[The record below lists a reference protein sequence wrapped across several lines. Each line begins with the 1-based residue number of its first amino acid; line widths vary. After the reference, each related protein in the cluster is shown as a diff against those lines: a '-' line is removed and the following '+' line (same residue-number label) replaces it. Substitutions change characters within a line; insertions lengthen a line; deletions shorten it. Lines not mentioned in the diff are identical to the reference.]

1 MDEYLIYRFPGES
14 VQYFLGRWEK
24 TTLQNVLHQTGRFVV
39 STDDGKE
46 VFAFV
51 SEVQIE
57 REGFHPQLKN
67 KSDQIAVSQE
77 DYSIALAEV
86 LKEME
91 GDIQKTVFSRIDRRH
106 WDATGI
112 LEVFDALEEAYPNT
126 LVYILVSGQ
135 WGTWLGATPET
146 LLACSAD
153 HFNSMA
159 LAGTLPA
166 NTTEDWTEKE
176 REEQAYV
183 EKYILEAIQEEGS
196 LLQQSEV
203 EERFAGPVKHLCTR
217 FQFVLKDGRLEPFI
231 RRLHPTPAV
240 CGIPLE
246 EARALYRKYEK
257 HQRKLYTGFIGR
269 VGREKFNLFVN
280 LRCMECYIDSVDL
293 YVGGGITKDSVPG
306 KEWEETVRKANT
318 LGQFL
323 SKHER

>member
-14 VQYFLGRWEK
+14 IQYFSGRWEK
-24 TTLQNVLHQTGRFVV
+24 TTLQNVLNQTGRFVV

-46 VFAFV
+46 VFAFI

-57 REGFHPQLKN
+57 RENFLPQLK
-67 KSDQIAVSQE
+67 SESTQIAVSRE
-77 DYSIALAEV
+77 EYSFALEEL

-91 GDIQKTVFSRIDRRH
+91 RGIQKTVFSRIDRRH
-106 WDATGI
+106 WDAAGI

-126 LVYILVSGQ
+126 LVYILVSEQ

-146 LLACSAD
+146 LLARSAGYF
-153 HFNSMA
+153 HSMA

-166 NTTEDWTEKE
+166 NTNEDWTEKE

-183 EKYILEAIQEEGS
+183 EKYILKAIQEEGI
-196 LLQQSEV
+196 LQQQSEV

-217 FQFVLKDGRLEPFI
+217 FQFMLEEDRLEPFI

-246 EARALYRKYEK
+246 EARALYRKYEE

-269 VGREKFNLFVN
+269 VGRDKFNLFVN

-306 KEWEETVRKANT
+306 KEWDETVRKANT